1 MRLRLLKVDESRFTR
16 DYNQVLTIVILNSLG
31 FFFIGFWIPL
41 VAIGSM
47 GANAFQVSLVSVS
60 WFIGRLVSGFITGF
74 IVDRIKSKTSL
85 VLIGSFGRGV
95 AYFVIYTAFITNEI
109 FILGI
114 GYASLGICA
123 GIFWIPYNII
133 VTEKSN
139 KDHRSHA
146 YGRRDSLNAVGQIIG
161 SLFGFTLMITA
172 SYYTDNPMI
181 IFGAI
186 PVYGISNL
194 IAGILFYRRVDES
207 IKFTNFDNNSQND
220 IITDNTLGSKDLL
233 SISLILGVFFLISL
247 LFLGSINGNI
257 ARPFLNVYLII
268 DILNLPIEN
277 LENSLFA
284 VWAYLPAGLIATFLA
299 PKLGVLVD
307 KVRPLI
313 GISITS
319 SLGALMT
326 WLLINAPNL
335 WIYSIFLL
343 FDLAI
348 GMSAGLLFANFYS
361 RLSTKHRGKI
371 FGAGDFFAFLGSIIG
386 PLIGGIVWDNIS
398 HQLPFIISI
407 FVELSLIPLYVAA
420 VYLLLPHME
429 ESYGISNKK

>member
-161 SLFGFTLMITA
+161 SLFGFTLWDLK
-172 SYYTDNPMI
+172 SYCRYS
-181 IFGAI
+181 F
-186 PVYGISNL
+186 
-194 IAGILFYRRVDES
+194 
-207 IKFTNFDNNSQND
+207 
-220 IITDNTLGSKDLL
+220 L
-233 SISLILGVFFLISL
+233 S
-247 LFLGSINGNI
+247 
-257 ARPFLNVYLII
+257 
-268 DILNLPIEN
+268 
-277 LENSLFA
+277 
-284 VWAYLPAGLIATFLA
+284 
-299 PKLGVLVD
+299 
-307 KVRPLI
+307 
-313 GISITS
+313 
-319 SLGALMT
+319 
-326 WLLINAPNL
+326 
-335 WIYSIFLL
+335 
-343 FDLAI
+343 
-348 GMSAGLLFANFYS
+348 
-361 RLSTKHRGKI
+361 
-371 FGAGDFFAFLGSIIG
+371 
-386 PLIGGIVWDNIS
+386 
-398 HQLPFIISI
+398 
-407 FVELSLIPLYVAA
+407 
-420 VYLLLPHME
+420 
-429 ESYGISNKK
+429 

>member
-313 GISITS
+313 
-319 SLGALMT
+319 
-326 WLLINAPNL
+326 
-335 WIYSIFLL
+335 F
-343 FDLAI
+343 
-348 GMSAGLLFANFYS
+348 
-361 RLSTKHRGKI
+361 
-371 FGAGDFFAFLGSIIG
+371 
-386 PLIGGIVWDNIS
+386 
-398 HQLPFIISI
+398 
-407 FVELSLIPLYVAA
+407 
-420 VYLLLPHME
+420 
-429 ESYGISNKK
+429 

>member
-41 VAIGSM
+41 VTIGSM